1 MRSFGEI
8 HEYKEPPLHHQTD
21 QYSRNSKNVFNSC
34 FKLQAVKIMLHESHT
49 F

>member
-21 QYSRNSKNVFNSC
+21 QYSKILKMYSIHVLNANSQNNV
-34 FKLQAVKIMLHESHT
+34 T
-49 F
+49 